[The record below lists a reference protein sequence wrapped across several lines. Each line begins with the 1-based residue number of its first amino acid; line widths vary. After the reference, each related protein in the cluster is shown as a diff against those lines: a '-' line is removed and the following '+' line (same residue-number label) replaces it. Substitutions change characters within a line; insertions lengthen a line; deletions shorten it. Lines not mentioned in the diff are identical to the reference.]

1 MKMALTFSHNYSQKT
16 QKNNVMIQTK
26 LLLLEYVT
34 INDDSRDGKK
44 LQAIREV
51 KDLLRI
57 IDFNLEDEPLKRSF
71 NLKKILTVLKGA
83 ELSINQESLVEELI
97 DTSN

>member
-1 MKMALTFSHNYSQKT
+1 
-16 QKNNVMIQTK
+16 MIQTK

-34 INDDSRDGKK
+34 INDNSRDGMK

-51 KDLLRI
+51 KELLRI
-57 IDFNLEDEPLKRSF
+57 IDFNLEDEPLKSSF

-97 DTSN
+97 DISY